1 VDRVLRACIPLLVA
15 IAPASVAAG
24 DLADR
29 SFEVRGPATEQVWV
43 VESPAVSGDQY
54 AITGN
59 VAYEDVE
66 ADAWLEMWSV
76 FPDGSRYFSR
86 TLDEQG
92 PMAKLAGSSPARPF
106 VLPFFLTPESPRPV
120 RLELNVVL
128 PAGGRVTLHDLRLG
142 ADVAAAAA
150 PGAWWSE
157 RTAGWIGGAA
167 GSAVGMLGALLGT
180 LCTLGRGR
188 RFVAGLLALGV
199 AGLALLAVGLVAL
212 ALGQPYAV
220 WYPLLLMGVLDPVLA
235 FSLLPTARRRF
246 EEIELRRMRAL
257 EAR

>member
-1 VDRVLRACIPLLVA
+1 M
-15 IAPASVAAG
+15 
-24 DLADR
+24 
-29 SFEVRGPATEQVWV
+29 
-43 VESPAVSGDQY
+43 ESPALSGDRY
-54 AITGN
+54 AITGS

-66 ADAWLEMWSV
+66 GDAFLEMWSV

-86 TLDEQG
+86 TLDAQG
-92 PMAKLAGSSPARPF
+92 PLAKLRGSSPARPF

-128 PAGGRVTLHDLRLG
+128 PAGGRVTLRDLRLG
-142 ADVAAAAA
+142 SGVAAASAR
-150 PGAWWSE
+150 GAWWSD

-188 RFVAGLLALGV
+188 RFVMAGLLALGV
-199 AGLALLAVGLVAL
+199 CGLALLAVGLVAL

-220 WYPLLLMGVLDPVLA
+220 WYPLVLMGVLDPVLA

-246 EEIELRRMRAL
+246 EEIELRRMQAL
-257 EAR
+257 DAR